1 MISVRQNPNFT
12 RFFQIFSFGKF
23 VDEVE
28 GQAKALRLAK
38 DEAKSHRIKQVN
50 FLGNILDI
58 KPKI

>member
-12 RFFQIFSFGKF
+12 KFFQVFSFGKF

-38 DEAKSHRIKQVN
+38 DEAKSHRIKQIN

-58 KPKI
+58 KKKI

>member
-1 MISVRQNPNFT
+1 MISVKQNPNFT
-12 RFFQIFSFGKF
+12 KFFQVFSFGKF

>member
-1 MISVRQNPNFT
+1 MISVRKNPNFAK
-12 RFFQIFSFGKF
+12 FFQIFSFGKF

-38 DEAKSHRIKQVN
+38 DEAKFHKIKQVN

-58 KPKI
+58 KSKI

>member
-12 RFFQIFSFGKF
+12 KFFQVFSFGKF

-38 DEAKSHRIKQVN
+38 DEAKSRRIKQIN
-50 FLGNILDI
+50 FLGNILDT